1 MPSYC
6 HYRRQTA
13 SSSSLHKGH
22 DPFCRNTVPLWRE
35 GASRGENPPY
45 PFLVIACCRRGADCN
60 CPSEKLQLCS
70 GRGDQNHRQGVPVPP
85 PAWLPR
91 GGGQAPSGGARSL
104 CPPCPRPHT
113 GWPRAGPS
121 GCWPSGEPG
130 AASPLWGIFTRKVPA
145 VHFVLS
151 NARSC
156 LYS

>member
-91 GGGQAPSGGARSL
+91 GGGQAPSGGGQEPVPTLPEATHGL
-104 CPPCPRPHT
+104 APRGAIWVLAVRGTRGCFPFM
-113 GWPRAGPS
+113 GNFYKKSPS
-121 GCWPSGEPG
+121 
-130 AASPLWGIFTRKVPA
+130 SPFCT
-145 VHFVLS
+145 F
-151 NARSC
+151 
-156 LYS
+156 